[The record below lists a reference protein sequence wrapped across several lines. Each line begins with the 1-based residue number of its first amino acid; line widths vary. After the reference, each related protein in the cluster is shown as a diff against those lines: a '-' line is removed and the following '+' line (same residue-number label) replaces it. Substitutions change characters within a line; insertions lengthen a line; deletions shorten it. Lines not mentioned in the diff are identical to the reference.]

1 MIKQQRRGPLGW
13 HPHKTGSNPS
23 FSSHAFFSPFSS
35 FNSICY
41 FGVPFYSWLLDL
53 CLLVFSSL
61 KGKSAK
67 KNSLLLHYRLLSTY
81 CLCHASTFCTSPLS
95 LHPPP
100 APPLQE
106 KHYYFLLVSE
116 GTGAQRGW
124 MKSWSSQSS
133 EGATLVSVLFLLH
146 QVLPSFSLMSGG
158 DRTLKDHHPILGRF
172 VSYSESLS
180 FKDIHWNISR
190 WKNMILNNLK
200 DGNR

>member
-23 FSSHAFFSPFSS
+23 FFSHAFFSPFSS

-133 EGATLVSVLFLLH
+133 EGATLDFSSVFTTSGSPFILINEWGRLHFKRPPSHIGEICFL
-146 QVLPSFSLMSGG
+146 SW
-158 DRTLKDHHPILGRF
+158 ILVF
-172 VSYSESLS
+172 
-180 FKDIHWNISR
+180 
-190 WKNMILNNLK
+190 
-200 DGNR
+200 